1 MSSRHWFSFREI
13 CWFRERQI
21 LPLMSEVVPQPEAVQ
36 IVIPTQTEV
45 PTENVQTV
53 ASGFV
58 DAEMPVEEIDPLM
71 MVMPFGQ
78 TEMESGDGVMP
89 ENPRNSRQTEQILLK
104 LQAKMHRQKS
114 FSR

>member
-1 MSSRHWFSFREI
+1 M
-13 CWFRERQI
+13 
-21 LPLMSEVVPQPEAVQ
+21 
-36 IVIPTQTEV
+36 
-45 PTENVQTV
+45 

-89 ENPRNSRQTEQILLK
+89 GIPEQPSETEQILL
-104 LQAKMHRQKS
+104 QAAGKMHRQKS